1 MINESHLQT
10 VKHLEDITI
19 DEQIE
24 LLARYYRHN
33 GNVSLLVAET
43 GISAN
48 RINKFV
54 ILLSKN
60 KSIMAEVRLR
70 LKK

>member
-1 MINESHLQT
+1 MINESHLPLT
-10 VKHLEDITI
+10 F

-24 LLARYYRHN
+24 FLTRYYRHN

-70 LKK
+70 LKR